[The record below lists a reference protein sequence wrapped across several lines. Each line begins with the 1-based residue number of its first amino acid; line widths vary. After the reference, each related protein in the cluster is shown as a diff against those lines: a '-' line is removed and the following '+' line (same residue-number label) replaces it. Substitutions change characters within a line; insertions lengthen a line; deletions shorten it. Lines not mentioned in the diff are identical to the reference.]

1 MSIPA
6 FPRPFSKDDTD
17 AFDDSATYSAHV
29 GMTLRDY
36 FAAHAMAVVMPAFVN
51 ELKKT
56 RGSVKEAMRLQDLSA
71 ETCYALADAMI
82 KAR

>member
-17 AFDDSATYSAHV
+17 TFDTSPTYNAHV

-36 FAAHAMAVVMPAFVN
+36 FAAKSMQGLMHNNHPCDFLENKNYLEDIAMASYFMAN
-51 ELKKT
+51 
-56 RGSVKEAMRLQDLSA
+56 AM
-71 ETCYALADAMI
+71 M
-82 KAR
+82 KAREA